1 MFFLAIRHLLSRKK
15 QSLLTLMGII
25 LGAAAYIAISA
36 MMLGFQVF
44 IIDQLVNNDSHIR
57 IKAREEMLTET
68 SLNSAFFNLEKEVIH
83 WIKPPSGRKD
93 NAYILSPSEW
103 LTRLEADE
111 RVSAAS
117 PQLVVNGIA
126 NYGNL
131 SIGISIVGS
140 EPEKQRG
147 VSNIESAMVAGKF
160 SDIGNGGNR
169 IAVGDEFLKK
179 IGATKGESIFL
190 TVGKSSPQPFR
201 IVSVFHLG
209 VKGLDESRIFA
220 SLRDVQQLNQT
231 PSRISDIAI
240 RLKNINLAGDLALT
254 YNLIGQEKVQSWDQ
268 ANEGIMSV
276 FTTQDIVRNAMT
288 ISILIVAGFG
298 IYNILSL
305 AVTHKRREI
314 AILRSMGFE
323 PRDITNLFLIQG
335 LILGLVGGMIGLVF
349 GYATSVAMSMIEVSA
364 DRGLGGSHM
373 MVSFDFMIYVRALL
387 LALGA
392 SAFASFFPA
401 RSAGK
406 MEPID
411 IIRGENS

>member
-1 MFFLAIRHLLSRKK
+1 MLFLALRQLLSRKK
-15 QSLLTLMGII
+15 QTSLTLLGII
-25 LGAAAYIAISA
+25 LGTAAYIAISG
-36 MMLGFQVF
+36 MMLGFQTF

-57 IKAREEMLTET
+57 IKAREELLTVN
-68 SLNSAFFNLEKEVIH
+68 SLKFAFFAENTLVN

-93 NAYILSPSEW
+93 NTYILAPTEW
-103 LTRLEADE
+103 LNRLEKDE
-111 RVSAAS
+111 RVSGVS
-117 PQLVVNGIA
+117 PQLVVQGIA
-126 NYGNL
+126 TYGKI
-131 SIGISIVGS
+131 SMGISLVGS
-140 EPEKQRG
+140 DPEKQKT
-147 VSNIESAMVAGKF
+147 VSNIEKSMISGQFA
-160 SDIGNGGNR
+160 DIGNVGNR
-169 IAVGDEFLKK
+169 IAVGDELLKK
-179 IGATKGESIFL
+179 IGATKGETLFL
-190 TVGKSSPQPFR
+190 TVGKGLPQPFR

-209 VKGLDESRIFA
+209 VKSLDETRLFG
-220 SLRDVQQLNQT
+220 SLRDIQQLNQT

-240 RLKNINLAGDLALT
+240 RLKNVNLAADVAAT

-276 FTTQDIVRNAMT
+276 FTTQDIVRNSMT

-305 AVTHKRREI
+305 AVSHKKREI

-335 LILGLVGGMIGLVF
+335 ILLGFLGGVIGVILGLVV
-349 GYATSVAMSMIEVSA
+349 SVAMSKIEISA
-364 DRGLGGSHM
+364 DRGLGGNHM
-373 MVSFDFMIYVRALL
+373 MVSFDYMIYIKAFVLALL
-387 LALGA
+387 
-392 SAFASFFPA
+392 SSCFASYFPA

>member
-15 QSLLTLMGII
+15 QTLLTLFGII
-25 LGAAAYIAISA
+25 LGTAAYIAISA
-36 MMLGFQVF
+36 MMLGFQSF

-57 IKAREEMLTET
+57 VKAREEMLSER
-68 SLNSAFFNLEKEVIH
+68 SLDTAFFNSETLVH
-83 WIKPPSGRKD
+83 WIKAPSGRKD
-93 NAYILSPSEW
+93 NAYILAPGEW
-103 LTRLEADE
+103 MDRLVADE

-117 PQLVVNGIA
+117 PQLIVQGIA
-126 NYGNL
+126 TYGKISL
-131 SIGISIVGS
+131 GISIVGS

-147 VSNIESAMVAGKF
+147 VSNIESAMVSGKF
-160 SDIGNGGNR
+160 SDIGSSGNR
-169 IAVGDEFLKK
+169 IAVGDELLKK
-179 IGATKGESIFL
+179 MGATSGETLFL
-190 TVGKSSPQPFR
+190 TVGKGLPQPFR
-201 IVSVFHLG
+201 VVSVFHLG
-209 VKGLDESRIFA
+209 VKALDETRVFGA
-220 SLRDVQQLNQT
+220 LRDIQQLNQT

-240 RLKNINLAGDLALT
+240 RLKNVNLAADMAST

-268 ANEGIMSV
+268 SNEGIMSV
-276 FTTQDIVRNAMT
+276 FTTQDIVRNSMT

-323 PRDITNLFLIQG
+323 PMDITNLFLIQG
-335 LILGLVGGMIGLVF
+335 IILGLIGGLLGVALGF
-349 GYATSVAMSMIEVSA
+349 GISFGMSKIPISA

-373 MVSFDFMIYVRALL
+373 IVSFAYVIYLKAFA
-387 LALGA
+387 LALMS